1 MICPKCI
8 SPMMPVEF
16 GGIEIHRC
24 TDCEGLWFDEFA
36 KAELLTRKGAE
47 KLDTGSAEIGK
58 TWNQIDRILCPR
70 CSTVMLRMVDLKQ
83 PHIWFEHCKVCG
95 GSFFDAGEFRDLLH
109 HTVLDFFRD
118 LRVHARR

>member
-8 SPMMPVEF
+8 SPMARVQFSGVEF
-16 GGIEIHRC
+16 NRC
-24 TDCEGLWFDEFA
+24 TDCQGLWFNEFE
-36 KAELLTRKGAE
+36 KEDLMKQKGAE
-47 KLDTGSAEIGK
+47 QVDIGPANVGRM
-58 TWNQIDRILCPR
+58 WNEIDRILCPR
-70 CSTVMLRMVDLKQ
+70 CSVPMIRMVDLKQ
-83 PHIWFEHCKVCG
+83 PHIWYEHCKLCG